1 MSDASLELD
10 SARSILNTYQ
20 QIHDAPINQHLLQTK
35 LCKKNKDL
43 SKELDKLKEQ
53 YLVLQQELLSRDKR
67 LAHLSRE
74 LNDRTTDMTR
84 LREDFEHAIYQMT
97 HKNMAQKIL

>member
-10 SARSILNTYQ
+10 SARSILTTYQ
-20 QIHDAPINQHLLQTK
+20 QIHDVPMNQRLLQAK
-35 LCKKNKDL
+35 LGKKNKDL
-43 SKELDKLKEQ
+43 TKELDKLKEQ
-53 YLVLQQELLSRDKR
+53 YLALQQELVNRDKR

-74 LNDRTTDMTR
+74 LIDRTTDMTR

-97 HKNMAQKIL
+97 HKNIVQKI